1 MLPADTVE
9 FSRPLSLDR
18 ISTTQHHEEIAATD
32 KERAALAKRF
42 GQLSL
47 DRLEASF
54 TLKRVRKDLVR
65 VKGRLAAELAQACV
79 VTLDPVTFDLR
90 PEIFLMLKPGPPA
103 QRSAKSKTP
112 AAAVG
117 KSRPSGPGIGKA
129 PLGEAGKRRPDKP
142 GRDLVDAAPSNTTD
156 TYSGEEIVL
165 DEFVREFLLLE
176 LPLYPRRPDLP
187 SAEESIDS
195 RPLAGPTGEKSID
208 PRLEPLKK
216 LAARLR
222 GEANKE

>member
-1 MLPADTVE
+1 VLEPA
-9 FSRPLSLDR
+9 
-18 ISTTQHHEEIAATD
+18 
-32 KERAALAKRF
+32 
-42 GQLSL
+42 G
-47 DRLEASF
+47 ASPRGPG
-54 TLKRVRKDLVR
+54 TLKVELTKHGPDVMVR
-65 VKGRLAAELAQACV
+65 GHAQFSAVLPCV
-79 VTLDPVTFDLR
+79 VTLDPVTFDLG

-103 QRSAKSKTP
+103 QHSSKGKLSPAGGKSKVDGAAPP
-112 AAAVG
+112 ANP
-117 KSRPSGPGIGKA
+117 R
-129 PLGEAGKRRPDKP
+129 KP
-142 GRDLVDAAPSNTTD
+142 GRRPKGQGEDRHAELPAEDGAPD

-222 GEANKE
+222 GAANKE

>member
-1 MLPADTVE
+1 VPSHRYVVPLADLEDGPRELTFELSEAWLRDVLEPAGASPRGPGRLEVELTKQGSEVMARGHAE
-9 FSRPLSLDR
+9 FS
-18 ISTTQHHEEIAATD
+18 AT
-32 KERAALAKRF
+32 LP
-42 GQLSL
+42 
-47 DRLEASF
+47 
-54 TLKRVRKDLVR
+54 
-65 VKGRLAAELAQACV
+65 CV
-79 VTLDPVTFDLR
+79 VTLDPVSFDLR
-90 PEIFLMLKPGPPA
+90 PEIFLMLKPGPPRE
-103 QRSAKSKTP
+103 RSAKGKLP
-112 AAAVG
+112 AGA
-117 KSRPSGPGIGKA
+117 KPA
-129 PLGEAGKRRPDKP
+129 PATNARKP
-142 GRDLVDAAPSNTTD
+142 GRRTKDQAGDPDAELSAEGGLPD

-208 PRLEPLKK
+208 PRLEPLQK